1 MNILREVRRVSNKS
15 MPVRII
21 FLLAFAV
28 MFIVTTYAWFSTQ
41 KDIDLGGLEGGVTS
55 WDVSYIVNEDE
66 DVTLDRTYAFEL
78 EQLYP
83 GMTPYEEY
91 VHIYNIG
98 EASTN
103 IDYKLVSVKV
113 FGQEVISQLDSTV
126 RETTITDENGVQ
138 KTVYQTTLF
147 SGDSTYPFS
156 ISYTYDKNYLNGK
169 YDEDDPVTSE
179 SAHATLTFNASWEY
193 EGDDTLDTQFG
204 KDAYEYY
211 YPNGV
216 DDLTVVNDPS
226 KAIEI
231 QVKITSSM
239 IHPSLEAE

>member
-1 MNILREVRRVSNKS
+1 MNILREVRRVNNKS

-28 MFIVTTYAWFSTQ
+28 MFIVTTYAWFTMQ
-41 KDIDLGGLEGGVTS
+41 KDVDIGGLEGGVTS
-55 WDVSYIVNEDE
+55 WDVSYFVNEDE
-66 DVTLDRTYAFEL
+66 DVTLDRTYSFEL

-83 GMTPYEEY
+83 GMDDYFEN

-103 IDYKLVSVKV
+103 IDYKLVSVKL
-113 FGQEVISQLDSTV
+113 FGVEIKDQLNIETEEISET
-126 RETTITDENGVQ
+126 EYKTTI
-138 KTVYQTTLF
+138 F
-147 SGDSTYPFS
+147 SGDSTYPFC

-169 YDEDDPVTSE
+169 YDVDDPITSE
-179 SAHATLTFNASWEY
+179 TAHATLRFDASWDY
-193 EGDDTLDTQFG
+193 EGNDTLDTQFG

-216 DDLTVVNDPS
+216 DDLSVVNDPS

-239 IHPSLEAE
+239 IHPSVEAEGNS